1 MALYR
6 DEKIMQTK
14 WIDDLLAVAETQN
27 FSRAADLRCITQSA
41 LSRRIRSLEE
51 WCGVELVDRSTY
63 PVQLTR
69 AGRTFCEQGK
79 EALALFMELRSDL
92 RRGDRMPGRSI
103 QVVAGHTLAM
113 TFIPKWLIRH
123 RQQQGYLNTRVL
135 SANVHDAVIALAEGH
150 CDLMIGY
157 SHPQA
162 PIFLDPDKFVG
173 LHLGCDALIP
183 ICAAAADGQPL
194 HALPGTPQSPLPYL
208 AYTATS
214 QLGRVTDLILRG
226 ASTPAVLTRC
236 HEADM
241 AMHLLN
247 MARGGYGVTWL
258 PESAVQDELANGVLV
273 RAGDERWS
281 TVLEIHAFKSIANS
295 NPTML
300 ELWRSLERDAN
311 ENGPAFV

>member
-1 MALYR
+1 MH
-6 DEKIMQTK
+6 TK
-14 WIDDLLAVAETQN
+14 WIDDLLAVAETKN
-27 FSRAADLRCITQSA
+27 FSRAADQRCITQSA

-51 WCGVELVDRSTY
+51 WVGVELVDRSTY

-92 RRGDRMPGRSI
+92 RRGDRMPGRSL

-113 TFIPKWLIRH
+113 TFVPKWLVNH
-123 RQQQGYLNTRVL
+123 RQQQPALNARVL

-150 CDLMIGY
+150 CDLMLGY

-173 LHLGCDALIP
+173 LRLGHDALVP
-183 ICAAAADGQPL
+183 ICSPDRSGQPL
-194 HALPGTPQSPLPYL
+194 HALPGSAEAPLPYL

-214 QLGRVTDLILRG
+214 LLGRVTDLILRN
-226 ASTPAVLTRC
+226 AATPAALERC

-241 AMHLLN
+241 AMHLAK
-247 MARGGYGVTWL
+247 MVHGGYGVAWL
-258 PESAVQDELANGVLV
+258 PESAVADELANGTLV
-273 RAGDERWS
+273 RAGDQRWS
-281 TVLEIHAFKSIANS
+281 TELEIHAFRRIGNS
-295 NPTML
+295 NPALL
-300 ELWRSLERDAN
+300 ELWRSLEL
-311 ENGPAFV
+311 PHS